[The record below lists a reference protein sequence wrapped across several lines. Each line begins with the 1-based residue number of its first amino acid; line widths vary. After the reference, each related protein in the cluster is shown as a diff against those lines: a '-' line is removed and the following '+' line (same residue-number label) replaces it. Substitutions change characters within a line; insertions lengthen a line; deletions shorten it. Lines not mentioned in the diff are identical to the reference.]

1 MWKSRGPAARPCALE
16 APFSAE
22 SLLLPAHGWTLG
34 TPRLLLRPPT
44 TADLP
49 HVQRYAVQEQF
60 YRYMEMDVPTPQSV
74 ETYLATVIAAWAD
87 PHGRERV
94 FAVEPRQAGRI
105 AGLVRIAIDTG
116 TGEQGSVG
124 YSLDPDFQGHGY
136 ATEALG
142 EVIRFGFEKLGIRRF
157 RATVDT
163 RNERSWRALERA
175 GFRREGRMPGHRS
188 IRGVRADSY
197 LYAVLDD
204 ERG

>member
-1 MWKSRGPAARPCALE
+1 MWKSPGPATRPGALE
-16 APFSAE
+16 APCSTD
-22 SLLLPAHGWTLG
+22 SLPLPAHRWTLG

-49 HVQRYAVQEQF
+49 HIQRYSVQEQF
-60 YRYMEMDVPTPQSV
+60 YRYMEMDVPTPESV
-74 ETYLATVIAAWAD
+74 ETYLATVIAAWAG

-105 AGLVRIAIDTG
+105 AGLIRIASDTD

-142 EVIRFGFEKLGIRRF
+142 EVVRFGFEKLGLRRI
-157 RATVDT
+157 RATVDA
-163 RNERSWRALERA
+163 RNERSWRVLERA
-175 GFRREGRMPGHRS
+175 GFRRQNRMPGHRS

-197 LYAVLDD
+197 LYAVLED